1 MFIWKPPEVT
11 PFRFPLSVNPPV
23 AVEPEAK
30 QGDDVVKLRLVMVTS
45 LPLLWVNVAVKLN
58 IGDPPELEFK
68 SAAVQFP
75 LITSLLEFDPHPA
88 STSAIPSTKIVPSV
102 FISTPFRGKFR
113 IAL

>member
-11 PFRFPLSVNPPV
+11 PFRFPLKVKPPV
-23 AVEPEAK
+23 AVVPETK

-58 IGDPPELEFK
+58 IGDPSELEFK

-75 LITSLLEFDPHPA
+75 LMMLLLLEFDPHPA

-102 FISTPFRGKFR
+102 FISTPFRGN
-113 IAL
+113 